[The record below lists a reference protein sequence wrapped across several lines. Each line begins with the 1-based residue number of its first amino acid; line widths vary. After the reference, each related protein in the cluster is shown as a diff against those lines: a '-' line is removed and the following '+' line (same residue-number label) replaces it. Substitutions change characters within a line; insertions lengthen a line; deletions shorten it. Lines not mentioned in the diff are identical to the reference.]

1 MDPRSMTMGGK
12 ATSLTF
18 ARICAYALLLLSS
31 VTAVLTDSDLAQPGA
46 MLTFENM
53 DSAIDAITEIVI
65 ADDSRKDFLIKID
78 DKISEIEDFEL
89 GFPEVSKRG
98 WNRRTAPLAGKWT
111 EYETINQGTWLAAWQ
126 PASCVH
132 QNEHGSTPVTVSLT
146 LSSKHGASFHQD
158 FNKNYGTAA
167 SMSIGYETT
176 EENSQSTIR
185 VYTIPAHSYGQ
196 VWRQQLMV
204 WQDQRRRKC
213 TKHSY
218 QKDGIKCGRWSEPMH
233 GDLPVKNGMS
243 FGWSTGKDK
252 MDFSSCGGGN

>member
-1 MDPRSMTMGGK
+1 MLEQKSTMGEK
-12 ATSLTF
+12 TTFRTF
-18 ARICAYALLLLSS
+18 ARICTYAFLLLSS
-31 VTAVLTDSDLAQPGA
+31 VTAVLTESDPTQPGA
-46 MLTFENM
+46 MLTFETM

-65 ADDSRKDFLIKID
+65 ADDNRKNFLIKID
-78 DKISEIEDFEL
+78 DKIVGIEEFDLEYP
-89 GFPEVSKRG
+89 GISKRG
-98 WNRRTAPLAGKWT
+98 WNRRTAPLAGSWK
-111 EYETINQGTWLAAWQ
+111 EYETINQGTWYEPWQ

-132 QNEHGSTPVTVSLT
+132 QNEHGSTPVTVSLS
-146 LSSKHGASFHQD
+146 LSLKHGSRTHVD
-158 FNKNYGTAA
+158 FNRQFGTGA
-167 SMSIGYETT
+167 SMSIGHETT
-176 EENSQSTIR
+176 EENSQSSIR
-185 VYTIPAHSYGQ
+185 TYTIPPHSYGQ

-218 QKDGIKCGRWSEPMH
+218 QKDGIRCGQWSEPMH